1 MLILIN
7 ICRGDIHE
15 VLTYSDREEEV
26 VIQKAQEQGED
37 YRSRGEESDS
47 YIMVFKADGARK
59 AVQVAS
65 FPE

>member
-1 MLILIN
+1 MFISIN
-7 ICRGDIHE
+7 VYRGNIHE
-15 VLTYSDREEEV
+15 VLTYSDREEEAV
-26 VIQKAQEQGED
+26 MQRAQEHGED
-37 YRSRGEESDS
+37 YRLRGEESDS